1 MPEISPNP
9 QQREY
14 VQQTATARLTT
25 FAAFHT
31 LYAQQEPFGSLETP
45 SLSKVDKLVRTL
57 RRIPEDVRD
66 RRKSRTQLEALQTL
80 TVVVTELPRDA
91 FLTNERLQRLAQQ
104 EGNREVIAA
113 LHKWELGNEQNAET
127 ILMIEGLTRAQFHA
141 LMGTMGNPFSPVSDP
156 RDENGGRVTID
167 NKPFNGYP
175 KTSNIMD
182 IEDIKAEQERWD
194 LVIPQ
199 LAGLPFFRRIRNSR
213 THGVVYMIP
222 DAPEAQTQT
231 PPEIRRDQAEAEG
244 KMPSRMLCKG
254 ATWRKISS
262 LTPEPFFR

>member
-14 VQQTATARLTT
+14 VQQIATARLTT
-25 FAAFHT
+25 FTEFHT
-31 LYAQQEPFGSLETP
+31 LYAQKEPFGSLKTP

-66 RRKSRTQLEALQTL
+66 RRKSRTQLEALQTC

-91 FLTNERLQRLAQQ
+91 FLTDERLQRLAQQ
-104 EGNREVIAA
+104 ERNREVIAA

-175 KTSNIMD
+175 KTSALMTP
-182 IEDIKAEQERWD
+182 EDRIAEQERWD
-194 LVIPQ
+194 LVVNYGCQ
-199 LAGLPFFRRIRNSR
+199 VG
-213 THGVVYMIP
+213 T
-222 DAPEAQTQT
+222 T
-231 PPEIRRDQAEAEG
+231 PA
-244 KMPSRMLCKG
+244 
-254 ATWRKISS
+254 
-262 LTPEPFFR
+262 